1 MMNILVD
8 SCCDLTPEWLK
19 KTQAKVAPL
28 TITIDDTHYVDD
40 GTVDIPAYLSA
51 MKAKNETAEQF
62 QALIADEVIPQ
73 IRKTGGY
80 QSKPLS
86 PLELF
91 AQSVAAMQAMEEKQK
106 ALEGRQD
113 TVEKK
118 VASMGDP

>member
-51 MKAKNETAEQF
+51 MKESRASG
-62 QALIADEVIPQ
+62 ALRMPFPRPVCQ
-73 IRKTGGY
+73 GY
-80 QSKPLS
+80 GFL
-86 PLELF
+86 
-91 AQSVAAMQAMEEKQK
+91 
-106 ALEGRQD
+106 
-113 TVEKK
+113 
-118 VASMGDP
+118 